1 MEAYLQEKPV
11 EELKP
16 PVTSVGVIGWVRS
29 NLFSSWFNS
38 LLTIITV
45 YCLWV
50 IVPPLIRWAFIDSLW
65 VSTGAECHQADG
77 ACWSIIPANIRF
89 IMFGFYP
96 YDQQWRPLVAMALLI
111 GLLFY
116 SRNRDHWK
124 EPLAYAWIVGLFV
137 MGLLMGSM
145 TYFTLFLFLQVPI
158 LVLFIIVL
166 IKQTR
171 RGGVFNRII
180 GVVEIVGL
188 ILLIIVILFKPGGV
202 LLGFIRIVIGIAGL
216 GFLRTFI
223 WGWIKHK
230 ELQLSKVMAIWT
242 ILHVISFIL
251 LPLEGY
257 VFGLI
262 PVETSQW
269 GGLPLTLMLSV
280 FGLTAAY
287 PLGVVM
293 ALGRR
298 SKMPAVKALCI
309 LNIELIRGVPLIS
322 LLFMSSVVFPLFL
335 PEGVTINNIIRAQVA
350 IILFTAA
357 YIAEVVRGGLQA
369 IPLGQ
374 YEAADS
380 IGLSYY
386 LTMRLVIL
394 PQALKI
400 VIPPSVQQLI
410 SAFKDTSLV
419 VIIALFDV
427 LRTTQTA
434 LSDPKW
440 MGFSTE
446 AYIFVAL
453 IYFLCCF
460 FMANYSRKLEKE
472 LSTEE
477 H

>member
-1 MEAYLQEKPV
+1 MEAYVQKKSA

-16 PVTSVGVIGWVRS
+16 PLTSVGVIGWVRS
-29 NLFSSWFNS
+29 NLFKGWFNS
-38 LLTIITV
+38 LLTLIIV
-45 YCLWV
+45 YCLWL

-65 VSTGAECHQADG
+65 ISTGAECQQSDG

-89 IMFGFYP
+89 IIFGFFP
-96 YDQQWRPLVAMALLI
+96 YDQQWRPLVAMVLLV

-124 EPLAYAWIVGLFV
+124 KSLAYAWILGLFL
-137 MGLLMGSM
+137 MGLLM
-145 TYFTLFLFLQVPI
+145 
-158 LVLFIIVL
+158 
-166 IKQTR
+166 K
-171 RGGVFNRII
+171 GG
-180 GVVEIVGL
+180 L
-188 ILLIIVILFKPGGV
+188 
-202 LLGFIRIVIGIAGL
+202 
-216 GFLRTFI
+216 
-223 WGWIKHK
+223 
-230 ELQLSKVMAIWT
+230 
-242 ILHVISFIL
+242 
-251 LPLEGY
+251 
-257 VFGLI
+257 FGLI
-262 PVETSQW
+262 PVDTSKW
-269 GGLPLTLMLSV
+269 GGLPLTLTLSV

-287 PLGVVM
+287 PLGIVF

-298 SKMPAVKALCI
+298 SKMPTIKILCI
-309 LNIELIRGVPLIS
+309 LYIELIRGVPLIS

-335 PEGVTINNIIRAQVA
+335 PEGVTINNILRAQVA

-369 IPLGQ
+369 MPRGQ

-427 LRTTQTA
+427 LRTTQTV

-440 MGFSTE
+440 MGFSAE

-460 FMANYSRKLEKE
+460 FMSNYSRRLERE
-472 LSTEE
+472 LETGL
-477 H
+477 